1 MLKPVRRIVTTNTAQ
16 GRSRILSDGPSP
28 HMLETAPHRGLI
40 DLWAMAEGGPD
51 TATPDG
57 ADRPVVLAPARGGNT
72 FRIFQLPPAGVG
84 ENDRVL
90 SADVFARMGASDA
103 HDADAKHP
111 NMHCTR
117 SIDYIVL
124 LSGRVKLILD
134 EEEAILEP
142 FDVVIQRETNHA
154 WQNLSDQPAQ
164 LIAVLIDTS
173 SGT

>member
-1 MLKPVRRIVTTNTAQ
+1 
-16 GRSRILSDGPSP
+16 
-28 HMLETAPHRGLI
+28 
-40 DLWAMAEGGPD
+40 
-51 TATPDG
+51 
-57 ADRPVVLAPARGGNT
+57 
-72 FRIFQLPPAGVG
+72 
-84 ENDRVL
+84 
-90 SADVFARMGASDA
+90 
-103 HDADAKHP
+103 
-111 NMHCTR
+111 MHCTR

-134 EEEAILEP
+134 EEETILEP